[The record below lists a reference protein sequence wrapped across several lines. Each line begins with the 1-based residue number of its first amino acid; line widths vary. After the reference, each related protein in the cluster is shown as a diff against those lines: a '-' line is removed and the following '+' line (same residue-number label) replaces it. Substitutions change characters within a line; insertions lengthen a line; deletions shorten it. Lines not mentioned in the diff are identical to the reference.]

1 MAKKRDPL
9 GNAANW
15 HVDCRLVTELPEE
28 SVVGTRFL
36 VNAPFALLALG
47 TLLIASWLAYRDFS
61 LRYQVSDWEHRILD
75 TREEMKD
82 IEHMQVQYSAEGAKI
97 DAAYSI
103 IKTPVVYSAFIGKI
117 GKTLPNRV
125 VVNSFDATE
134 DGIVIKGNIR
144 ETSEHASIIMGGYV
158 KQLKTDPDLTPYF
171 KSISLTGLERQGEGD
186 MLSFEITFRFI
197 GRQQ

>member
-15 HVDCRLVTELPEE
+15 HVDCRLVAELPED

-36 VNAPFALLALG
+36 VNAPFASVAVVMLLVSA
-47 TLLIASWLAYRDFS
+47 WLAYRDFS
-61 LRYQVSDWEHRILD
+61 LRYQVSDWEHRIVD

-97 DAAYSI
+97 DAVYDL

-117 GKTLPNRV
+117 GKTIPPHV
-125 VVNSFDATE
+125 VVNSIDTGE
-134 DGIVIKGNIR
+134 DGIVIKGSLR
-144 ETSEHASIIMGGYV
+144 ETSEHASIVMGGYV
-158 KQLKTDPDLTPYF
+158 KQLKADPELLAHF
-171 KSISLTGLERQGEGD
+171 KAISLTGLERTGEGD
-186 MLSFEITFRFI
+186 MLNFEITFRFI
-197 GRQQ
+197 GRTQ